1 MDVIISGITS
11 NHIVAIIAEK
21 VIIAKRTQ
29 DDIIIFVTMY
39 RVCTIA
45 PVEIVISRT
54 AINMV
59 IADNS
64 IWIN

>member
-59 IADNS
+59 IAGNS